1 MVFLFLN
8 SEVILFVQN
17 RLSTWISGI
26 RQQIALPLRIE
37 LWNGQHVDF
46 SDQPPRVT
54 IRLPNVSAARYLLTP
69 SLSNL
74 GAAYVEGA
82 IEVKGRAHD
91 MIAIVNALARTT
103 LKAEGKFA
111 RIVRGMAHSKQ
122 KDAEAIRYHYDV
134 SNEFYAQ
141 FLDPNMVYSCAYFEN
156 GDEDLAVAQVKK
168 IDHILRKIELKPNQT
183 LLDIGCGWGA
193 LVIRAA
199 QQYKARCVGVT
210 LSENQFALAKE
221 RVRRAGLEHLVEIRL
236 QDYRDVRGQFD
247 RITSVGMFE
256 HVGVKHLP
264 EYFAAINR
272 LLAPDGV
279 VMNHGITTT
288 DPDNGETP
296 YGGGEF
302 IEKYVFPHGELA
314 HVGNVLK
321 TMQQG
326 GWKCSTW
333 RTCAATTPAPAR
345 SGPTISRP
353 GPSARGRWRATSA
366 TGSGTSTWPAAAMPS
381 SRTGSACTR
390 SSAARRRN
398 AAARCRGRA
407 SICIRRRRTIRTMAP
422 APGTTRSAATA
433 CRRSRCFRTM
443 AARPWRRR
451 RRRSR
456 PSAPRRP
463 APAPTPGARRPIAT
477 AGRHATPPT
486 AARPAP
492 PRARRRS

>member
-326 GWKCSTW
+326 GLEVFDVENLRRHYA
-333 RTCAATTPAPAR
+333 RTCAIWTDNFEAGAERARALAGDKRYRIWHVYLAGCSYAFEQDWISLYQIVGRKAAQR
-345 SGPTISRP
+345 SGTLPWSRKHMY
-353 GPSARGRWRATSA
+353 PSAVDNTSNG
-366 TGSGTSTWPAAAMPS
+366 TGAGNYALGGDGLPAFALLQDDGGAAV
-381 SRTGSACTR
+381 
-390 SSAARRRN
+390 
-398 AAARCRGRA
+398 A
-407 SICIRRRRTIRTMAP
+407 S
-422 APGTTRSAATA
+422 
-433 CRRSRCFRTM
+433 
-443 AARPWRRR
+443 
-451 RRRSR
+451 
-456 PSAPRRP
+456 
-463 APAPTPGARRPIAT
+463 
-477 AGRHATPPT
+477 TPP
-486 AARPAP
+486 AIKAFSA
-492 PRARRRS
+492 S